1 MTVVIDKLSEL
12 LRDKSSEIIS
22 KCYIDLEVS
31 KIYEEMLEKFW
42 IRKNFSMKY
51 SEDYTAVDGSV
62 LSVPLIG
69 GSAFFAV
76 VAHAF
81 YSKNQNMFKYDI
93 DIASGKDVDEFLNYY
108 MEILEAEVA
117 LDSLRYSDIVVF
129 DGSFYGRLCHV
140 LEEKDVYGYEDLMLK
155 HLKVYAHLM
164 NIFKKEKILPI
175 SISKTSSSTI
185 LRDIILFEYFIE
197 KRDEFK
203 EIYGD
208 DFKKVEQCL
217 IKIILGER
225 SKINLFYD
233 DIFTFELK
241 RRTSDFAIIKFFA
254 KNSGYTKPLLL
265 GMPKKKREELKLM
278 RKDPDGFILS
288 RFPSLDI
295 DKSTITRAYNL
306 IKNLP
311 SIVTFYIHIG
321 SQPLRVD
328 VPSFA
333 VGINKKLA
341 ETRRAKF
348 IDIDISDIADFV
360 ASCYVNDVIH
370 NYKLYLADKR
380 VKITKKQMKKV
391 LIPLFSSIADFDLID
406 RSFKRWVS

>member
-12 LRDKSSEIIS
+12 LRDKSSAILS

-31 KIYEEMLEKFW
+31 KIYEDMLEKFW
-42 IRKNFSMKY
+42 IQRDFPMNY
-51 SEDYTAVDGSV
+51 SENYTAIDGSV

-108 MEILEAEVA
+108 MEMLEAEVA

-140 LEEKDVYGYEDLMLK
+140 LEEKDVYGYEDLMLR

-164 NIFKKEKILPI
+164 NIFKKEKITPI
-175 SISKTSSSTI
+175 AISKTSSSTV
-185 LRDIILFEYFIE
+185 LRDLLLFEYFTKKKE
-197 KRDEFK
+197 KFM
-203 EIYGD
+203 EIYGEEI
-208 DFKKVEQCL
+208 KNIESYL
-217 IKIILGER
+217 IKVLMGER
-225 SKINLFYD
+225 GRIGISYEDAFI
-233 DIFTFELK
+233 FELK
-241 RRTSDFAIIKFFA
+241 RKTSDFSIVKFFA
-254 KNSGYTKPLLL
+254 KGTGYTKPLLL

-278 RKDPDGFILS
+278 RKDPESFIS
-288 RFPSLDI
+288 ARFPSLDI
-295 DKSTITRAYNL
+295 DKGTIMRAYSL

-311 SIVTFYIHIG
+311 SIVTFYVYLG
-321 SQPLRVD
+321 SQPIRVD
-328 VPSFA
+328 IPAFA

-341 ETRRAKF
+341 EAKRVSS
-348 IDIDISDIADFV
+348 INVDVSEIADFV
-360 ASCYVNDVIH
+360 ASCYVNDIIH

-406 RSFKRWVS
+406 RSFKRWLS